1 MQIESIKEK
10 SHDIVLNILPNL
22 NREELLDNTDLFNLG
37 LDSVNAIMLVMGLQD
52 AFGVNFEANE
62 ISVEN
67 FRSIGDIVKLIEK
80 KGV

>member
-10 SHDIVLNILPNL
+10 SHDVVLNILPNL

-67 FRSIGDIVKLIEK
+67 FRSIGDIVRLIEK